1 MITLPERGDLF
12 YADLEEAN
20 GAQYGLR
27 PVLIIQNNVGNFHSP
42 TTIVVPLTSKAK
54 KMYMPTHIAIYKG
67 ILLAEQILTIRKEQL
82 RNFICKVDDETMKKI
97 EKAIKI
103 SIGLEDY
110 EK

>member
-42 TTIVVPLTSKAK
+42 TTIVVPLTSKVK
-54 KMYMPTHIAIYKG
+54 KMYMPTHIAICKG

-82 RNFICKVDDETMKKI
+82 QNFICKVDDETMKKV